1 MDIHKIK
8 NIVAAAEDACVDYPF
23 EDDFETAVLRR
34 ASSRKWF
41 GVYIAVP
48 KKYFGEGQGSEF
60 CLNLKC
66 PPELSEMLRQTYRG
80 IVPAWHMNKTHWI
93 TVRLHADVVANLQ
106 VKVISD
112 HQPVEEEA
120 AEAPEAE
127 AAPETEAAAE

>member
-1 MDIHKIK
+1 MDIQKIK

-66 PPELSEMLRQTYRG
+66 PPELSVMLRQTYRG

-93 TVRLHADVVANLQ
+93 TVRLHADVP
-106 VKVISD
+106 D
-112 HQPVEEEA
+112 EEA
-120 AEAPEAE
+120 EKLIELSRSMAGGKRL
-127 AAPETEAAAE
+127 